1 MSASRRLQSAALRKQ
16 RSFADDGK
24 SVKSTPADRRGR
36 QHEDGV
42 MAYNGLAGIGRLTWK
57 MDIYGSRR
65 LRSRADTG
73 ACGGWERKATLFA
86 KLSPESNRAYRVGR
100 QALADFPNSVTL
112 VRNRAVG
119 RRE

>member
-1 MSASRRLQSAALRKQ
+1 MTMVNPSNR
-16 RSFADDGK
+16 
-24 SVKSTPADRRGR
+24 P
-36 QHEDGV
+36 
-42 MAYNGLAGIGRLTWK
+42 RLTVAADSMKTGGKWTY
-57 MDIYGSRR
+57 MGLER
-65 LRSRADTG
+65 LRSRAETG